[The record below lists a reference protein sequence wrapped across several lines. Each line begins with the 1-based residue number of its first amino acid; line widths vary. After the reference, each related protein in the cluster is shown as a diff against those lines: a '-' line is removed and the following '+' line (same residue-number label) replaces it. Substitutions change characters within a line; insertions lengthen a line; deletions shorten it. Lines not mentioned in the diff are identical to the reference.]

1 MTIMTLTLMFILG
14 FLFSKVMDSIKIYF
28 KNQKLIKDIAKQ
40 FEEILTNIQKGQSV
54 FISRVNH
61 TVMIDTK
68 LKDYNVVNIVYLMDK
83 RIVCIFKENKCIY
96 TSETINNTLKDNI
109 IANIHDK
116 YDKQIQDVV
125 EVLGVT
131 ISREELES
139 KLKDFENSNPNLDM
153 TMFNNKKELS
163 DIEIIIEENKD
174 RFDVDSILDKIS
186 RVGMEKITKEELDFL
201 KEQSKK

>member
-14 FLFSKVMDSIKIYF
+14 FLFAKVMDSIKIYF